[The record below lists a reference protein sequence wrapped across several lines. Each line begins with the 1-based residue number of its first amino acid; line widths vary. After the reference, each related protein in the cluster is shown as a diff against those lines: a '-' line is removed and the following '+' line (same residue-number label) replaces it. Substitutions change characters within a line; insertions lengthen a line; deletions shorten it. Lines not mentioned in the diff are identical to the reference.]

1 MLRRVKY
8 IKHPLTA
15 GIPLKQKKKRG
26 TLQQQPRPRSRC
38 ASDRSVA
45 VMRVR
50 TEEYESKRR
59 DERRG
64 YRDCVRAIR

>member
-26 TLQQQPRPRSRC
+26 STATALSLR
-38 ASDRSVA
+38 
-45 VMRVR
+45 
-50 TEEYESKRR
+50 E
-59 DERRG
+59 
-64 YRDCVRAIR
+64 

>member
-26 TLQQQPRPRSRC
+26 HDRDRALATRVTAVSLGYSGKPRATNVSG
-38 ASDRSVA
+38 AMSDA
-45 VMRVR
+45 VTATVF
-50 TEEYESKRR
+50 
-59 DERRG
+59 
-64 YRDCVRAIR
+64 A